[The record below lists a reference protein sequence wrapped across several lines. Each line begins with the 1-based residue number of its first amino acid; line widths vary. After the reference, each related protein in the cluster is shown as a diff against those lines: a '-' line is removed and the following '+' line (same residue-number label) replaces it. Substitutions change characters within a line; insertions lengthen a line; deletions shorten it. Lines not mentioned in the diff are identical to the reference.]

1 MVHHYL
7 ESYSF
12 YGQDLLLH
20 ADNAVGQ
27 NKNNV
32 MMQYLCCRIVTGKNP
47 KAKISFMIA
56 GHTKISPD
64 RFFGLL
70 KKSYRRTDVS
80 SLGQIESV
88 VRSSTV
94 SGKNI
99 PLATVKSTGKRNVV
113 WYNWSEFLSSHYT
126 AIPSISQYHHFRFDS
141 LSPGVAFVKVHSQA
155 PETAVT
161 INSNCRISSD
171 MPQIIVPNGM
181 SRERQVYLYEKIRPF
196 CLSDTADLTCPRPP
210 THNTSTNPARD
221 AGKSKQ
227 SQRKC
232 SHCRLT
238 GYTKTV
244 CGVITYPVIK

>member
-47 KAKISFMIA
+47 KAKISFMIV

-99 PLATVKSTGKRNVV
+99 PLATVNSTGKRNVV
-113 WYNWSEFLSSHYT
+113 WYNWSEF
-126 AIPSISQYHHFRFDS
+126 
-141 LSPGVAFVKVHSQA
+141 
-155 PETAVT
+155 
-161 INSNCRISSD
+161 
-171 MPQIIVPNGM
+171 
-181 SRERQVYLYEKIRPF
+181 
-196 CLSDTADLTCPRPP
+196 
-210 THNTSTNPARD
+210 
-221 AGKSKQ
+221 
-227 SQRKC
+227 
-232 SHCRLT
+232 
-238 GYTKTV
+238 
-244 CGVITYPVIK
+244 